1 MLGPPP
7 TGLNDARRSG
17 CYRDF
22 TTRALPRSGFV
33 LRPNAAAHVA
43 NDAARK
49 RPFVS
54 LMISAGGREA
64 NRSPEVTF
72 LFTAR
77 AIAGEKRLSRRL
89 AYGMKVRQLYAVRR
103 SGRSAAPR

>member
-33 LRPNAAAHVA
+33 LRPDAVA
-43 NDAARK
+43 NRTLEEPQK
-49 RPFVS
+49 RTPAVS
-54 LMISAGGREA
+54 E
-64 NRSPEVTF
+64 F
-72 LFTAR
+72 
-77 AIAGEKRLSRRL
+77 RRT
-89 AYGMKVRQLYAVRR
+89 
-103 SGRSAAPR
+103 